1 MKTLAILGS
10 DGMLGS
16 DLVKYFNK
24 KYIVTG
30 INRDNYKLNIEKNYD
45 IFINA
50 NGNSKRYWA
59 NKNPHLDFVAST
71 ASVHKSMFDFNCGLY
86 IYISSIDVYGN
97 RSNPKNARE
106 ATSLNIDNLQPYG
119 LHKYLSELI
128 VKKYKNKYLIIRP
141 SYILGSN
148 LKKGPIFDLLNSKP
162 LFITKQSKFQL
173 VTSDVIGEVIS
184 KLIRNQVKNTILNI
198 GGVGTFKF
206 IYPNKYFKN
215 KMKIVEDAETQIYEM
230 NVSKLKSIYQKLKT
244 SEQYLTQF
252 LKDVKYKF
260 K

>member
-10 DGMLGS
+10 DGTLGS
-16 DLVKYFNK
+16 DLVRYFST

-30 INRDNYKLNIEKNYD
+30 INRDNYELYIGKNYD

-71 ASVHKSMFDFNCGLY
+71 ASVHKSMFDFSCDLY
-86 IYISSIDVYGN
+86 VYISSIDIYGN
-97 RSNPKNARE
+97 KSKPNFSKEVVDIDTKN
-106 ATSLNIDNLQPYG
+106 IQPYG
-119 LHKYLSELI
+119 FHKYLSELI
-128 VKKYKNKYLIIRP
+128 VKKYKKKYLIIRP

-148 LKKGPIFDLLNSKP
+148 LKKGPIFDLLNNKP
-162 LFITKQSKFQL
+162 LFIAKQSKFQL
-173 VTSDVIGEVIS
+173 VTSNVIGEVIS
-184 KLIRNQVKNTILNI
+184 KLISNRVKNTILNV

-206 IYPNKYFKN
+206 IYADKYFKDE
-215 KMKIVEDAETQIYEM
+215 MKVVEDAETQIYEM
-230 NVSKLKSIYQKLKT
+230 NVSKLKSIYKKLRT
-244 SEQYLTQF
+244 SEQYLIDY
-252 LKDVKYKF
+252 LNDVNYK